1 MAEAEEVLTDVARHA
16 TVFARDLWRRRRNP
30 DANAVPVLAEF
41 SPRLELLVRS
51 LFAREYPI
59 RPAHPPP
66 PPTLLTRL
74 FSRGQSVRPA
84 RPALALPATDG
95 CRLWLPAELEV
106 ADRGLAPG
114 FYRVMALQ
122 QATRAQRGSIDQQ
135 PVGTGSPV
143 EDIYWLLE
151 CLAADEQLGR
161 MLPGMQAELLQ
172 FRRHVLARRPPPAEL
187 PPATAA
193 IERLLRDAFDGD
205 CRAIVGCGWEPA
217 SPESSVRTA
226 ERLAARL
233 PGKPAGRTGD
243 RGGRLNRDWWTG
255 ETRKAADAESRAGP
269 EQDGTGGAERPST
282 ARLERR
288 PRIRR
293 RRDDEDE
300 DRKTGAW
307 MVQADEP
314 HQKAED
320 PMGMKRPTDR
330 GDEDPQEL
338 GEMLSELPEARLVST
353 PGSPREVLVSDDPP
367 ESRNLQV
374 LPGRR
379 AHETSFRYPEWDYRR
394 AGYRLPGALVRPG
407 SPPPGNPAWLART
420 MDTHRR
426 MLEEIR
432 RRFEMLRTRRTTLR
446 RQRDGDDIDL
456 DACVDAMADLRAG
469 CTLPEGLYRATRPAD
484 RQMAITLLI
493 DVSGST
499 DSWVS
504 AGRRVID
511 VEREAL
517 LLVCFALQEFGEPF
531 AVQAFSGAGADD
543 VTVRTVKEF
552 SRPFDETAAL
562 HVSGLEPERYTRAG
576 AAIRHASAGLMQ
588 ESTDHRLL
596 LLLSDGKPNDVDHY
610 AGEYGVEDTH
620 RAIVEARLQGIFPF
634 CLTVDRQAA
643 TYLPRIF
650 GPHHYAMLPRPELL
664 PGALLDWMRRLLTM
678 QQS

>member
-16 TVFARDLWRRRRNP
+16 TVFARDLWRRHRSS
-30 DANAVPVLAEF
+30 DGNAIPALAEF

-74 FSRGQSVRPA
+74 FSRGRPVP
-84 RPALALPATDG
+84 PALALPATDG
-95 CRLWLPAELEV
+95 YRLWLPAELDI

-122 QATRAQRGSIDQQ
+122 QATRAQRGSIDHR
-135 PVGTGSPV
+135 PTGVGSTV

-161 MLPGMQAELLQ
+161 MLPGMQAELVR
-172 FRRHVLARRPPPAEL
+172 FRRHALASRPSPAAL
-187 PPATAA
+187 SPAAA
-193 IERLLRDAFDGD
+193 AVERLLRDAFHGD
-205 CRAIVGCGWEPA
+205 CRAINDCGWQPETPA
-217 SPESSVRTA
+217 GSARAA

-233 PGKPAGRTGD
+233 PGEPSGRRSDRGD
-243 RGGRLNRDWWTG
+243 RLHRDWWTG
-255 ETRKAADAESRAGP
+255 ERREAAEAEARAVR
-269 EQDGTGGAERPST
+269 EQERTGGAERPRT

-288 PRIRR
+288 PHIRR
-293 RRDDEDE
+293 RRDNEDE

-367 ESRNLQV
+367 ESRNRQA
-374 LPGRR
+374 LPGRGER
-379 AHETSFRYPEWDYRR
+379 NTPLRYPEWDYRR
-394 AGYRLPGALVRPG
+394 AAYRLPGAAVTPG

-420 MDTHRR
+420 METHRR

-543 VTVRTVKEF
+543 VTVRSLKEF

-588 ESTDHRLL
+588 ENTDHRLL

-678 QQS
+678 QQC